1 MGDSDNVSAAASHL
15 AAERSSG
22 VPLLEIRDLE
32 VRRGKRPVLEGL
44 SLAVRPGEVFGL
56 LGPNGAGKTT
66 LFGVL
71 TGLLGTRGGSLL
83 LEGRPL
89 TASDSE
95 FRSRTGVVFQQPAL
109 DPRLSARE
117 NLRLA
122 ARLYGVP
129 RRTAIERAARLL
141 DRAGLSERA
150 NEPVERLSGG
160 MRRKVELARAL
171 IHEPSLLILDEPTT
185 GLDEAAFR
193 RFWSDLLEERRQRD
207 LTLLLTTHRPEEAEY
222 CERIGVLDGGRLI
235 ACDSP
240 DRLRE
245 AVRGDLL
252 ILEADD
258 PAQVARDLT
267 ERLGIDAEQFDGK
280 LILRRNRA
288 HELVPRIVEALPDG
302 TLQSISM
309 RRAGLGEAFLA
320 LTGHELDPGPNP
332 WANGSEDAG

>member
-1 MGDSDNVSAAASHL
+1 ML
-15 AAERSSG
+15 Q
-22 VPLLEIRDLE
+22 
-32 VRRGKRPVLEGL
+32 GL
-44 SLAVRPGEVFGL
+44 SLEVRPGEVFGL

-122 ARLYGVP
+122 TRLYGVP
-129 RRTAIERAARLL
+129 RRTAIDRTARLL
-141 DRAGLSERA
+141 DRAQLSERA

-160 MRRKVELARAL
+160 MRRKGRAGAGADSRAL
-171 IHEPSLLILDEPTT
+171 SLLILDEPTT

-193 RFWSDLLEERRQRD
+193 RFWSDLLEERRQRA

-222 CERIGVLDGGRLI
+222 CERIGVLDGGRLV
-235 ACDSP
+235 ACDTP

-258 PAQVARDLT
+258 PAGVARDLT
-267 ERLGIDAEQFDGK
+267 ERLGIDAEQLDGK
-280 LILRRNRA
+280 LVLRRNRA

-302 TLQSISM
+302 ALQSISM